1 MESKPD
7 IRTSLFF
14 VTFVFTVVYQIGDY
28 SLWGFYSSLRWLF
41 RYSALLFSMLLLLL
55 SISKFNGKDIKMIFF
70 ALVLTVIVG
79 QLSSSKTE
87 LLLLFALVLGAK
99 DIPFKNIVK
108 VHFIISLCCCLL
120 NMVGSEMGMTMPPN
134 SIGSERESSIFED
147 FVARKDFGYLWA
159 TDYATHV
166 FFILL
171 DYWILRN
178 GRLRIIEV
186 IACLYIAYF
195 VLINTDARFSFICIL
210 LILLLTLFLFLV
222 RKYEVRFGKV
232 AGYLLILSIPILA
245 ILSLYATMSY
255 DPSNIYWF
263 LANEI
268 SSSRLSLGNDAII
281 EYGLPLFG
289 QTVVFYGWGNEDIS
303 HAYDYVDSSYVQYS
317 IKWGIILMS
326 IIIYAFYRIAKSA
339 FRRNDLS
346 LLFALVLAGIAGV
359 ITQFLFY
366 FGYCILLLALFA
378 SHSEYDA
385 KGKIIEDEVTR

>member
-108 VHFIISLCCCLL
+108 
-120 NMVGSEMGMTMPPN
+120 G
-134 SIGSERESSIFED
+134 ESSIFED